1 MVTQHPALCVPSF
14 RAQIDS
20 DLDETGSCNE
30 ECRPHF
36 KIATYEQQRHP
47 SKLRKTLNQSQIQ
60 KYTKQGLY
68 QLTVGNTDLIS
79 LGVFFVAVVTF
90 EHLYKKKISKDK

>member
-1 MVTQHPALCVPSF
+1 MVTQHPALSVPSF

-30 ECRPHF
+30 KRRPHF

-47 SKLRKTLNQSQIQ
+47 NKQRNHLIKVKLK
-60 KYTKQGLY
+60 
-68 QLTVGNTDLIS
+68 NTQNKGFIN
-79 LGVFFVAVVTF
+79 
-90 EHLYKKKISKDK
+90 

>member
-1 MVTQHPALCVPSF
+1 MSLSLSVLQFSVVLVTQHPALSVPSF

-20 DLDETGSCNE
+20 DLDETGSCSE

-68 QLTVGNTDLIS
+68 QLTVGNTDLIL
-79 LGVFFVAVVTF
+79 LGVFFSGGHF
-90 EHLYKKKISKDK
+90 

>member
-1 MVTQHPALCVPSF
+1 MLTQHPALSVPSF
-14 RAQIDS
+14 RTQIDS
-20 DLDETGSCNE
+20 DLDKSGSCNE

-47 SKLRKTLNQSQIQ
+47 SKQRKHNNQSQIQ

-68 QLTVGNTDLIS
+68 QLTVGNTDLIL
-79 LGVFFVAVVTF
+79 LGVFFCSGGHF
-90 EHLYKKKISKDK
+90 

>member
-1 MVTQHPALCVPSF
+1 MSLSLSVLHFSVVLVTQHPALSVPSF

-47 SKLRKTLNQSQIQ
+47 GKLRKTLNQSQIQ

-68 QLTVGNTDLIS
+68 QLTEGITLR
-79 LGVFFVAVVTF
+79 G
-90 EHLYKKKISKDK
+90 ERE